1 MIRIAGVDLPEHKKV
16 LFSLRYIYGV
26 GTTRAQEI
34 LKEANIDL
42 HKRTRDLSSDEI
54 NRIQRIVERFPTE
67 GDLRRIVSENIDR
80 LKRIKSYRGMR
91 HISRLPARGQR
102 TRSNS
107 RSARGG
113 GKRRTVGSM
122 SKDDAAKLEPST
134 SKASPSK

>member
-26 GTTRAQEI
+26 GSTRSAEI
-34 LKEANIDL
+34 LKEANIDKD
-42 HKRTRDLSSDEI
+42 KRTRDLTSDEI
-54 NRIQRIVERFPTE
+54 NRIQRIIERFPTE

-80 LKRIKSYRGMR
+80 LKRVKCYRGLR
-91 HISRLPARGQR
+91 HMSKLPVRGQR

-113 GKRRTVGSM
+113 GKRRTVGAM
-122 SKDDAAKLEPST
+122 TKDDAAKLETAKTTQS
-134 SKASPSK
+134 